1 MSGLTFSRGYC
12 IYLARSSRMDKK
24 IKARVMDATKIR
36 RVLVRIATEII
47 ERNRNLRSLA
57 IVGIK
62 TRGIF
67 VGKRIARLIEELEGV
82 VVPVDVLDI
91 ARYRDDLRPNPAKSA
106 VKAAKAAFAVDKKD
120 VILVDDVL
128 MTGRTIRAAMDGLM
142 DLGRPKSV
150 QLLVLIDRGHRELPI
165 RPDYVGKVLPTSRRE
180 IIQVRLKEMDGLDEV
195 LIAEPTK
202 IG

>member
-1 MSGLTFSRGYC
+1 ME
-12 IYLARSSRMDKK
+12 KK

-36 RVLVRIATEII
+36 RVLNRVATEII
-47 ERNRNLRSLA
+47 ERNHNLRNLV

-67 VGKRIARLIEELEGV
+67 IGKRIARLIKDLEGV
-82 VVPVDVLDI
+82 DVPVVALDI
-91 ARYRDDLRPNPAKSA
+91 AGYRDDLPAPEAKSA
-106 VKAAKAAFAVDKKD
+106 ARKKKAGFPVTKKD

-128 MTGRTIRAAMDGLM
+128 MTGRTIRAAMDALM
-142 DLGRPKSV
+142 DAGRPKTV

-180 IIQVRLKEMDGLDEV
+180 VIQVRVKELDSLDGV
-195 LIAEPTK
+195 LIAEPVRLR
-202 IG
+202 

>member
-1 MSGLTFSRGYC
+1 
-12 IYLARSSRMDKK
+12 MDKK

-47 ERNRNLRSLA
+47 ERNRNLKSLV

-82 VVPVDVLDI
+82 SVPVRVLDI
-91 ARYRDDLRPNPAKSA
+91 TRYRDDLGAKPAK
-106 VKAAKAAFAVDKKD
+106 AAARATKAAFAVDKKE

-165 RPDYVGKVLPTSRRE
+165 RPDYVGKLLPTSRRE
-180 IIQVRLKEMDGLDEV
+180 IIQVRLREMDGLDEV
-195 LIAEPTK
+195 VIAEPTK